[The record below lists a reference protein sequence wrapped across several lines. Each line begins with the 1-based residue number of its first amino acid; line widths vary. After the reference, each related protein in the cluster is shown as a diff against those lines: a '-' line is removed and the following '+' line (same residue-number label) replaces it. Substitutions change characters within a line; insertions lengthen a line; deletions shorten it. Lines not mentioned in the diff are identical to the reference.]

1 MRIAAY
7 LLNSTVALANV
18 LLAISFLVQGV
29 GFNFA
34 FFAHADTTTLALAS
48 VAFRPLLLTVLG
60 YFVLVLVCPFFLGNA
75 AQPMR
80 RSGVIAAAV
89 AGVAL
94 NAPAWSLAW
103 YVGGAVADLQSA
115 LWVPK
120 PVVQLSALPPKSDA
134 RSLVLIFAESLEATY
149 SRADLFGED
158 LTPRLTRL
166 AASGTQFTNMHQVS
180 RTASTTGGLVAAQ
193 CARALT
199 ANAWWQLPLQG
210 GASAKMEGTTCL
222 GDLLTAHGY
231 RTVFMTGID
240 IHFGGIE
247 AFHAAH
253 GFVERLGFEALSS
266 AASADGWTPANEDQQ
281 WMIEDE
287 AVFALVRSKTGEL
300 AAKADPFALV
310 MTTMDTHGPSG
321 FPSASCGAADG
332 MIATVRCADRLI
344 ADFVDDI
351 RSAYPDV
358 VVALMTD
365 HLVGP
370 SGVDDEVK
378 AVLDPR
384 DQNSASVSTSRRIPA
399 MISRRTSALGLPPE
413 RRRTSSSTSNRHH
426 VANRGLR
433 RQPFIHRLRSRASR
447 ARYTKSCFRSF
458 AAKLRST
465 ALIST
470 RHCPTAKS
478 ASQLLRIPAPRT
490 KGEYSTKPDRHAVAA
505 SMFTAI
511 DFASS
516 KSRPLNGCS
525 RPPANPSYLSTTRSL
540 ATQASRTVASP
551 SSRDATGLPS
561 SCTRRASCIATSA
574 TKSGASV

>member
-1 MRIAAY
+1 MRTFALALPYILHLLPPAAAWAGGSRHLLWFASSICVATALVGLWRTGGVAARIAAC
-7 LLNSTVALANV
+7 LLNSTVAVANV

-60 YFVLVLVCPFFLGNA
+60 YLVLVLVCPFFLGNA

-80 RSGVIAAAV
+80 RSSVIAAAV

-158 LTPRLTRL
+158 LTARLTRL
-166 AASGTQFTNMHQVS
+166 AASGTRFTNMHQVS

-210 GASAKMEGTTCL
+210 GASARMEGTTCL

-231 RTVFMTGID
+231 RTVFMTGFD

-247 AFHAAH
+247 TFHAAH
-253 GFVERLGFEALSS
+253 GFAERLGFEALSS
-266 AASADGWTPANEDQQ
+266 AASAGGWTPANEDQQ

-287 AVFALVRSKTGEL
+287 AVLALVRSKL
-300 AAKADPFALV
+300 ASWRQKP
-310 MTTMDTHGPSG
+310 
-321 FPSASCGAADG
+321 
-332 MIATVRCADRLI
+332 
-344 ADFVDDI
+344 
-351 RSAYPDV
+351 
-358 VVALMTD
+358 
-365 HLVGP
+365 
-370 SGVDDEVK
+370 
-378 AVLDPR
+378 
-384 DQNSASVSTSRRIPA
+384 IP
-399 MISRRTSALGLPPE
+399 
-413 RRRTSSSTSNRHH
+413 
-426 VANRGLR
+426 LR
-433 RQPFIHRLRSRASR
+433 W
-447 ARYTKSCFRSF
+447 
-458 AAKLRST
+458 
-465 ALIST
+465 
-470 RHCPTAKS
+470 
-478 ASQLLRIPAPRT
+478 
-490 KGEYSTKPDRHAVAA
+490 
-505 SMFTAI
+505 
-511 DFASS
+511 
-516 KSRPLNGCS
+516 
-525 RPPANPSYLSTTRSL
+525 
-540 ATQASRTVASP
+540 
-551 SSRDATGLPS
+551 
-561 SCTRRASCIATSA
+561 
-574 TKSGASV
+574 